1 MYEFQ
6 GEGGSGTS
14 LSMGF
19 PGGSASKESAC
30 SVGYWS
36 LIPGLG
42 RYPGDGN
49 GNPFQYS
56 YLENSLDRSLAGYN
70 PWGRNELDV
79 TEQLTLSLFFIHL
92 IVDEHIGCFHVLAI
106 VNNAAMNIGVHIF
119 FELWFFS
126 GHMPRSGIA
135 RS

>member
-1 MYEFQ
+1 MYEYQ
-6 GEGGSGTS
+6 GEGVSGTS
-14 LSMGF
+14 LSMDF

-56 YLENSLDRSLAGYN
+56 YLENSMDRSLAGYN
-70 PWGRNELDV
+70 PWGHNELDM
-79 TEQLTLSLFFIHL
+79 TEQLTLSLFFIYL
-92 IVDEHIGCFHVLAI
+92 IVDEHTCK
-106 VNNAAMNIGVHIF
+106 AAMKTQTENRLVDTVG
-119 FELWFFS
+119 E
-126 GHMPRSGIA
+126 GEGGMN
-135 RS
+135 

>member
-42 RYPGDGN
+42 RYPGEGN
-49 GNPFQYS
+49 GNPLWYS
-56 YLENSLDRSLAGYN
+56 FLENSMDRGYM
-70 PWGRNELDV
+70 GFQRV
-79 TEQLTLSLFFIHL
+79 
-92 IVDEHIGCFHVLAI
+92 
-106 VNNAAMNIGVHIF
+106 
-119 FELWFFS
+119 
-126 GHMPRSGIA
+126 GHD
-135 RS
+135 